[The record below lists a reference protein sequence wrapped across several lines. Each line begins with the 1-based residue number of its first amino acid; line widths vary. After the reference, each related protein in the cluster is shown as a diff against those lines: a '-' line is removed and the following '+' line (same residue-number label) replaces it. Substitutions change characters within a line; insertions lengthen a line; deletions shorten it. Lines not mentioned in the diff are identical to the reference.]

1 MHQDVDLSAHDLCN
15 TRQSPPKIEYHYRTE
30 ERQIREFSSLRPNN
44 AKQTKIIAWNKYAD
58 KISIPDS
65 ICFVDFHDEEAIAFY
80 TMQVPPVVN
89 GGAKTMIR
97 RRSQKKR
104 PHKKITFYKFFS

>member
-30 ERQIREFSSLRPNN
+30 ERQTRGFSSLRPNN

-58 KISIPDS
+58 NVSIPDS

-97 RRSQKKR
+97 RRSHTKTRRKR
-104 PHKKITFYKFFS
+104 STYNYFL

>member
-15 TRQSPPKIEYHYRTE
+15 TRQSPPNRTE
-30 ERQIREFSSLRPNN
+30 GGQTCGFSSLLPNN
-44 AKQTKIIAWNKYAD
+44 AEQTKIIPA
-58 KISIPDS
+58 S

-97 RRSQKKR
+97 RRSHTKTRRKR
-104 PHKKITFYKFFS
+104 STYNYFL